1 MKRFRSKRAIQPPPP
16 PSPSPSLTTAAWK
29 DTAAITKNTNTA
41 TTNQGRDVVDE
52 LKRIEAMT
60 FCVRG
65 GFLVKYGRRGKPHG
79 AEFRF
84 SLDGRAMEWENTKK
98 KKTTKKQGEEA
109 ERNGGQGAS
118 TSKRF
123 SGDNNTN
130 KSVLQLHDVVK
141 VTKGRHSAIFDRFP
155 NLHDEKCSFF
165 VEYVDGGGGNDVTN
179 SRSTKNNKVRTLN
192 VVAEDEQSRDKW
204 VLGIETTLLLSKGLY
219 YLDKSSGT
227 TRLKHV
233 AALSTRQRQS
243 FRVNTST
250 SKHSS

>member
-1 MKRFRSKRAIQPPPP
+1 MKRFRSKRAIPPPP
-16 PSPSPSLTTAAWK
+16 PPSPSLTTAAWK
-29 DTAAITKNTNTA
+29 DTTAITKNTNTA

-98 KKTTKKQGEEA
+98 KKRTKKQGEEA

-130 KSVLQLHDVVK
+130 KSVYPHM
-141 VTKGRHSAIFDRFP
+141 R
-155 NLHDEKCSFF
+155 SFNG
-165 VEYVDGGGGNDVTN
+165 VAPTYIYIYIYTSVDPSLYSD
-179 SRSTKNNKVRTLN
+179 
-192 VVAEDEQSRDKW
+192 
-204 VLGIETTLLLSKGLY
+204 GL
-219 YLDKSSGT
+219 KSI
-227 TRLKHV
+227 
-233 AALSTRQRQS
+233 
-243 FRVNTST
+243 
-250 SKHSS
+250 